1 MEARSRFV
9 VHHGPQHTSERA
21 IHPCARSFARFVA
34 CQVPRVLDEAS
45 VGIVACGQSVDAKC
59 SNATGPEGGAD
70 VSREQAFD
78 GKKRPQ
84 DGQNAIYE
92 RGNVRTRHKRARGYE
107 GELCP
112 SPRWRRS
119 IKSGVSRFAAVSARW
134 VSASFGSVIGVW
146 STSSRP

>member
-92 RGNVRTRHKRARGYE
+92 RGNVRTCLVNRQQKQRGIRQRLVE
-107 GELCP
+107 WFN
-112 SPRWRRS
+112 PRQDISEPCLSLRLNA
-119 IKSGVSRFAAVSARW
+119 IAP
-134 VSASFGSVIGVW
+134 
-146 STSSRP
+146 T